1 MVGSRGRSRPRANR
15 RARAGRALKR
25 DLTSERLN
33 VAIRSGWSFAAG
45 PDRRRLITECVESA
59 LVELYADVGGPASGA
74 ALAAVGSL
82 ARRELGPRSDIDLV
96 LLHNGKASTK
106 INTLAND
113 LWYPLWD
120 ARIRVDHAVRTP
132 AECAEVAGSELS
144 AGVGL
149 LDLRV
154 IAGDAELV
162 KGART
167 ALLDAWRGNARKRLP
182 ELLASLDERVATFG
196 DAAYL
201 LEPDLKEARG
211 GFRDVSMLRAL
222 SASWLTDRPHVGVRE
237 PYERLLD
244 VRDALHLAA
253 GRTLDRLISSETAAV
268 ATRLGYDQA
277 DDLHRDVSLAARRI
291 GHAVDVTV
299 RAARQA
305 LPQHR
310 VLNFIKRERK
320 PDYIQAD
327 HGLIIHAGEVGLG
340 RTTDAGDPLV
350 GLRAGALAAQRGLV
364 LSPVTADNLG
374 KLGRPL
380 PTPWPD
386 SARDALLELLS
397 SGSNVIPVWEALD
410 LAGCISRWIP
420 SWEPIRAR
428 PQHNPIHRHTV
439 DRHLV
444 QTVAEVQQHLTR
456 VERPDIL
463 LLTGL
468 FHDIGKLP
476 GAGVHHADRGAPI
489 ACEAVA
495 AIGLNQTDSQLVEL
509 LVRHHLT
516 LAALATKRDHAD
528 PATLDALVE
537 AVQGR
542 ADILNLLRYL
552 TEADARAA
560 GPAAWS
566 PWRAQLINSL
576 ADQAEGLLVD
586 EATRVDVTQLVDLGL
601 ARSVQLDGRPR
612 IRVEPQPGGVQLVIA
627 ARDRL
632 GLFSDTAG
640 LLASHSVQVR
650 SAVLHT
656 VEGVAVNTWRVDKQ
670 AVSDLPDTAYL
681 VKQLSRLEAGETGI
695 LNSVQRREARAHSS
709 GAVPNPYL
717 ELVRGAS
724 ETAAVVEVRTADR
737 AGLLYTLGRSLS
749 DIRLSIR
756 SAHISTLAGQAIDTF
771 YITEV
776 DGSAPSPSRA
786 HEAVDALTAAA
797 GIPAAS
803 RAL

>member
-1 MVGSRGRSRPRANR
+1 
-15 RARAGRALKR
+15 
-25 DLTSERLN
+25 
-33 VAIRSGWSFAAG
+33 
-45 PDRRRLITECVESA
+45 LITECIESA
-59 LVELYADVGGPASGA
+59 LVELYAQVGGPASGA

-96 LLHNGKASTK
+96 LLHNGKSSSK
-106 INTLAND
+106 INSLAAD

-132 AECAEVAGSELS
+132 AECAEVAGRELS

-154 IAGDAELV
+154 ITGDVELV

-167 ALLDAWRGNARKRLP
+167 ALLDSWRGNARKRLP
-182 ELLASLDERVATFG
+182 ELLASLDERLATFG

-211 GFRDVSMLRAL
+211 GFRDVTMLRAL
-222 SASWLTDRPHVGVRE
+222 AASWLTDRPHVGIAE
-237 PYERLLD
+237 PYGRLLD

-253 GRTLDRLISSETAAV
+253 GRTLDRLIASETQAV
-268 ATRLGYDQA
+268 ATRLGYRHS
-277 DDLHRDVSLAARRI
+277 DDLHRDISLSARRI
-291 GHAVDVTV
+291 GHAVDLTV

-310 VLNFIKRERK
+310 VLSFIKRERK
-320 PDYIQAD
+320 PQYVRAD
-327 HGLIIHAGEVGLG
+327 HGLIISSGEVGLG
-340 RTTDAGDPLV
+340 RGISAADPLV

-364 LSPVTADNLG
+364 LSPVTAENLG
-374 KLGRPL
+374 KQGQEL

-386 SARDALLELLS
+386 AAREALLEMLS
-397 SGSNVIPVWEALD
+397 AGANVVPVWEALD
-410 LAGCISRWIP
+410 LAGCIGRWIP

-444 QTVAEVQQHLTR
+444 QTVSEAQGHLTQ
-456 VERPDIL
+456 VDRPDIL
-463 LLTGL
+463 LLTCL

-489 ACEAVA
+489 ARVAVEAM
-495 AIGLNQTDSQLVEL
+495 GLNESDAELVQL
-509 LVRHHLT
+509 LVKHHLT

-528 PATLDALVE
+528 PATLDTLVE

-542 ADILNLLRYL
+542 ADVLALLRYL

-576 ADQAEGLLVD
+576 ADRTEGLLVD
-586 EATRVDVTQLVDLGL
+586 ATTRIDVAQLVDLGL

-612 IRVEPQPGGVQLVIA
+612 IRVAAQPGGVELIIA
-627 ARDRL
+627 ATDRL

-670 AVSDLPDTAYL
+670 IASDLPDTAYL
-681 VKQLSRLEAGETGI
+681 IKQLSRLEAGETGI
-695 LNSVQRREARAHSS
+695 LTPVQRREARAHGS
-709 GAVPNPYL
+709 GAVSNPYVQ
-717 ELVRGAS
+717 LVRDAS
-724 ETAAVVEVRTADR
+724 QTAAVIEVRTGDR
-737 AGLLYTLGRSLS
+737 AGLLYALGRSLS

-771 YITEV
+771 YVTEV
-776 DGSAPSPSRA
+776 DGSAPNPERA
-786 HEAVDALTAAA
+786 REAVEALTVAA
-797 GIPAAS
+797 GISAAS
-803 RAL
+803 AATAR

>member
-1 MVGSRGRSRPRANR
+1 M
-15 RARAGRALKR
+15 L
-25 DLTSERLN
+25 
-33 VAIRSGWSFAAG
+33 
-45 PDRRRLITECVESA
+45 TECVESA
-59 LVELYADVGGPASGA
+59 LVALYAEVGGPASGA

-96 LLHNGKASTK
+96 LLHGGKSSTK
-106 INTLAND
+106 INTLAGD

-132 AECAEVAGSELS
+132 AECAEVAGRELS
-144 AGVGL
+144 AGIGL

-162 KGART
+162 KDART
-167 ALLDAWRGNARKRLP
+167 ALLDSWRGNARKRLP
-182 ELLASLDERVATFG
+182 ELLASLDERQAAFG

-222 SASWLTDRPHVGVRE
+222 AASWLTDRPHVGIHE

-253 GRTLDRLISSETAAV
+253 GRTLDRLIASETPAV
-268 ATRLGYDQA
+268 ATRLGYNHP
-277 DDLHRDVSLAARRI
+277 DDLHRDVTLAARRI
-291 GHAVDVTV
+291 GQAVDLTV

-305 LPQHR
+305 VPQHR
-310 VLNFIKRERK
+310 VLSFIRRERK
-320 PDYIQAD
+320 PNYIKAD
-327 HGLIIHAGEVGLG
+327 HGLIISSGEVGL
-340 RTTDAGDPLV
+340 DAGTTPSDPLV

-364 LSPVTADNLG
+364 LSPVTAANLG
-374 KLGRPL
+374 KQVHAMPA
-380 PTPWPD
+380 PWPD
-386 SARDALLELLS
+386 AAREALLELLAA
-397 SGSNVIPVWEALD
+397 GPNVVPVWEALD

-420 SWEPIRAR
+420 PWEPIRAR
-428 PQHNPIHRHTV
+428 PQHNPVHRHTV

-444 QTVAEVQQHLTR
+444 QTVAEAQPHLTR
-456 VERPDIL
+456 VDRPDIL
-463 LLTGL
+463 LLACL

-476 GAGVHHADRGAPI
+476 GAGMHHAERGAPI
-489 ACEAVA
+489 AREAVE
-495 AIGLNQTDSQLVEL
+495 AIGLNQTDAQLVEL

-516 LAALATKRDHAD
+516 LAALATKRDHSD
-528 PATLDALVE
+528 TATVDALVE

-576 ADQAEGLLVD
+576 ADHAEGLLVD
-586 EATRVDVTQLVDLGL
+586 GSTRVDVTQLVDLGL

-612 IRVEPQPGGVQLVIA
+612 IRVETQPGGVQLVIA
-627 ARDRL
+627 ATDRL

-656 VEGVAVNTWRVDKQ
+656 VEGIAVNTWRVDKQ
-670 AVSDLPDTAYL
+670 VPGDLPDVAYL
-681 VKQLSRLEAGETGI
+681 VKQLMRLEAGETGI
-695 LNSVQRREARAHSS
+695 LTPIQRREARAHGS
-709 GAVPNPYL
+709 GAVSNPYVDL
-717 ELVRGAS
+717 IRDAS
-724 ETAAVVEVRTADR
+724 ESAAVIEVRTGDR
-737 AGLLYTLGRSLS
+737 AGLLYALGRSLS
-749 DIRLSIR
+749 EIRLSIR

-771 YITEV
+771 YVTEV
-776 DGSAPSPSRA
+776 NGSAPSASRA
-786 HEAVDALTAAA
+786 QEAVEALTTAA
-797 GIPAAS
+797 GIPADPPRS
-803 RAL
+803 QLKVRP

>member
-1 MVGSRGRSRPRANR
+1 
-15 RARAGRALKR
+15 
-25 DLTSERLN
+25 
-33 VAIRSGWSFAAG
+33 
-45 PDRRRLITECVESA
+45 LITECVEPA
-59 LVELYADVGGPASGA
+59 LVELYAQVGGPASGA

-96 LLHNGKASTK
+96 LLHDGKSSSE
-106 INTLAND
+106 IDTLAAD

-132 AECAEVAGSELS
+132 AECAEVAGRELS

-154 IAGDAELV
+154 ITGDADLV

-167 ALLDAWRGNARKRLP
+167 ALLDSWRANARKRLP
-182 ELLASLDERVATFG
+182 ELLASLDQRLATFG

-222 SASWLTDRPHVGVRE
+222 AASWLTDRPHVGIRE
-237 PYERLLD
+237 SHERLLD

-253 GRTLDRLISSETAAV
+253 GRTLDRLISSETEAV
-268 ATRLGYDQA
+268 AARLGYHHP

-291 GHAVDVTV
+291 GHAVDLTV

-305 LPQHR
+305 VPQHR
-310 VLNFIKRERK
+310 VLSFIKRERK
-320 PDYIQAD
+320 PQYVQAD
-327 HGLIIHAGEVGLG
+327 HGLIISSGEVGLG
-340 RTTDAGDPLV
+340 RGISAADPVV

-364 LSPVTADNLG
+364 LSPVTAEH
-374 KLGRPL
+374 LGRQGQAL

-386 SARDALLELLS
+386 AAREALLEMLS
-397 SGSNVIPVWEALD
+397 AGSNVVPVWEALD

-444 QTVAEVQQHLTR
+444 QTVAESQRHLTQ
-456 VERPDIL
+456 VDRPDIL
-463 LLTGL
+463 LLAGL

-476 GAGVHHADRGAPI
+476 GAGAHHADRGAPI
-489 ACEAVA
+489 AREAVA
-495 AIGLNQTDSQLVEL
+495 AIGLTPSDAELVEL

-528 PATLDALVE
+528 PATLSALVG

-542 ADILNLLRYL
+542 ADILDLLRYL

-576 ADQAEGLLVD
+576 ADNTEGLLID
-586 EATRVDVTQLVDLGL
+586 ETTPVDVAQLVDLGL
-601 ARSVQLDGRPR
+601 ARSVKLDGRPR
-612 IRVEPQPGGVQLVIA
+612 IRVERQPGGLELIIA
-627 ARDRL
+627 ATDRL

-656 VEGVAVNTWRVDKQ
+656 VDGVAVNTWRVDKQ
-670 AVSDLPDTAYL
+670 LASDLPDTAYL
-681 VKQLSRLEAGETGI
+681 IKQLSRLEAGETRI
-695 LNSVQRREARAHSS
+695 LTPVQRREARAHGS
-709 GAVPNPYL
+709 GSVSNPYV
-717 ELVRGAS
+717 ELVRDAS
-724 ETAAVVEVRTADR
+724 QTAAVVEVRTGDR
-737 AGLLYTLGRSLS
+737 AGLLYALGRSLS
-749 DIRLSIR
+749 EIRLSIR

-771 YITEV
+771 YVTEA
-776 DGSAPSPSRA
+776 DGSAPSPQRGR
-786 HEAVDALTAAA
+786 EAVEALTIAA
-797 GIPAAS
+797 GLPATPAAS
-803 RAL
+803 ARC

>member
-1 MVGSRGRSRPRANR
+1 
-15 RARAGRALKR
+15 
-25 DLTSERLN
+25 
-33 VAIRSGWSFAAG
+33 
-45 PDRRRLITECVESA
+45 LITECVESS
-59 LVELYADVGGPASGA
+59 LVELYADVGGPQKGA

-96 LLHNGKASTK
+96 LLHNDKASSK
-106 INTLAND
+106 INTLAED

-132 AECAEVAGSELS
+132 AECAEVAGRELS

-154 IAGDAELV
+154 ITGDAELV

-167 ALLDAWRGNARKRLP
+167 ALLDSWRGNARKRLP
-182 ELLASLDERVATFG
+182 ELLASLDERLATFG

-222 SASWLTDRPHVGVRE
+222 AASWLTDRPHVGVRG

-253 GRTLDRLISSETAAV
+253 GRTLDRLIFSETPAV
-268 ATRLGYDQA
+268 AARLGYDHA

-291 GHAVDVTV
+291 GQAVDLTV

-310 VLNFIKRERK
+310 VLSFIKRERK
-320 PDYIQAD
+320 PDYVQAD
-327 HGLIIHAGEVGLG
+327 HGLIIHAGEVGLA
-340 RTTDAGDPLV
+340 RTTDPSEPLV

-374 KLGRPL
+374 KLGQPL
-380 PTPWPD
+380 ATPWPD
-386 SARDALLELLS
+386 AARDALLETLS
-397 SGSNVIPVWEALD
+397 SGSNLIPVWEALD

-444 QTVAEVQQHLTR
+444 QTVAEVHRHLTR
-456 VERPDIL
+456 VERPDIM
-463 LLTGL
+463 LLTCL

-476 GAGVHHADRGAPI
+476 GAGVHHAERGAPI
-489 ACEAVA
+489 AREAVA
-495 AIGLNQTDSQLVEL
+495 EIGLNHTDAELVEL

-528 PATLDALVE
+528 PATLDALVD

-542 ADILNLLRYL
+542 SDILDMLRYI

-566 PWRAQLINSL
+566 PWRAQLINTL
-576 ADQAEGLLVD
+576 ADQAEGLLAD
-586 EATRVDVTQLVDLGL
+586 GSTRVDVTQLVDLGL

-627 ARDRL
+627 AKDRL

-640 LLASHSVQVR
+640 LLASHTVQVR

-656 VEGVAVNTWRVDKQ
+656 VQGVAVNTWRVDKQ
-670 AVSDLPDTAYL
+670 VVSDLPDSGYL
-681 VKQLSRLEAGETGI
+681 VNQLSRLEAGETGV
-695 LNSVQRREARAHSS
+695 LTSVRRREARAH
-709 GAVPNPYL
+709 GGDAVPNPYV
-717 ELVRGAS
+717 ELVQDAS
-724 ETAAVVEVRTADR
+724 ETAAVVEVRAADR
-737 AGLLYTLGRSLS
+737 AGLLFALGRSLS

-776 DGSAPSPSRA
+776 DGSTPSLSRA
-786 HEAVDALTAAA
+786 QEAVSALTVAA
-797 GIPAAS
+797 GIPTAPTATAAG
-803 RAL
+803 

>member
-1 MVGSRGRSRPRANR
+1 
-15 RARAGRALKR
+15 
-25 DLTSERLN
+25 
-33 VAIRSGWSFAAG
+33 
-45 PDRRRLITECVESA
+45 LITECVESA
-59 LVELYADVGGPASGA
+59 LVELYTQVGGPANGA

-96 LLHNGKASTK
+96 LLHNGKSSTK
-106 INTLAND
+106 INTLAAD

-120 ARIRVDHAVRTP
+120 ARIRVDHSVRTS
-132 AECAEVAGSELS
+132 AECAEVAGRELS
-144 AGVGL
+144 AGIGL

-154 IAGDAELV
+154 ITGDEELV
-162 KGART
+162 KDART
-167 ALLDAWRGNARKRLP
+167 ALLNSWRANARRRLP
-182 ELLASLDERVATFG
+182 ELLTSLDERLATFG

-222 SASWLTDRPHVGVRE
+222 AASWLTDRPHVGIHE
-237 PYERLLD
+237 PHERLLD

-253 GRTLDRLISSETAAV
+253 GRTLDRLISSETQAV
-268 ATRLGYDQA
+268 ATRLGYSHP

-291 GHAVDVTV
+291 GHAVDLTV

-305 LPQHR
+305 VPQHR
-310 VLNFIKRERK
+310 VLSFIKRERK
-320 PDYIQAD
+320 PQYVQAD
-327 HGLIIHAGEVGLG
+327 HGLIISSGEVGLG
-340 RTTDAGDPLV
+340 RGISAADPLV

-364 LSPVTADNLG
+364 LSPVTAENLG
-374 KLGRPL
+374 KQGQAL
-380 PTPWPD
+380 PPPWPD
-386 SARDALLELLS
+386 TAREALLEMLS
-397 SGSNVIPVWEALD
+397 VGPDVMPVWEALD

-420 SWEPIRAR
+420 CWEPIRAR

-444 QTVAEVQQHLTR
+444 QTVAEAQRHLTQ
-456 VERPDIL
+456 VDRPDIL
-463 LLTGL
+463 LLACL

-476 GAGVHHADRGAPI
+476 GAGTHHADRGAPI
-489 ACEAVA
+489 AREAVE
-495 AIGLNQTDSQLVEL
+495 AIGLKQSDAELVEL

-528 PATLDALVE
+528 PATVGTLVE

-542 ADILNLLRYL
+542 ADILDLLRYL

-576 ADQAEGLLVD
+576 ADHTEGLLVD
-586 EATRVDVTQLVDLGL
+586 ETTRVDVAQLVDLGL
-601 ARSVQLDGRPR
+601 ARSVKLDGRPR
-612 IRVEPQPGGVQLVIA
+612 IRVEPQPGGAQLIIA
-627 ARDRL
+627 AGDRL

-650 SAVLHT
+650 SAVLHS

-670 AVSDLPDTAYL
+670 LASDLPDTAYL
-681 VKQLSRLEAGETGI
+681 IKQLSRLESGETGI
-695 LNSVQRREARAHSS
+695 LTPVQRREARAHSS
-709 GAVPNPYL
+709 GTVSNPYV
-717 ELVRGAS
+717 ELVEDAS
-724 ETAAVVEVRTADR
+724 ETAAVIEVRTGDR
-737 AGLLYTLGRSLS
+737 AGLLYALGRSLS
-749 DIRLSIR
+749 EIRLSIR

-771 YITEV
+771 YVTEV
-776 DGSAPSPSRA
+776 DGSTPSPQRA
-786 HEAVDALTAAA
+786 REAVAALTMAA
-797 GIPAAS
+797 GISAAS
-803 RAL
+803 ATTAASG

>member
-1 MVGSRGRSRPRANR
+1 
-15 RARAGRALKR
+15 
-25 DLTSERLN
+25 
-33 VAIRSGWSFAAG
+33 
-45 PDRRRLITECVESA
+45 LITECVESA
-59 LVELYADVGGPASGA
+59 LVELYAGVGGPASGV

-96 LLHNGKASTK
+96 LLHSGKTSTK
-106 INTLAND
+106 IDTLAND

-132 AECAEVAGSELS
+132 ADCAEVAGRELS

-154 IAGDAELV
+154 ITGDAELV

-167 ALLDAWRGNARKRLP
+167 ALIDTWRGNARRRLP
-182 ELLASLDERVATFG
+182 ELLASLDERLATFG

-222 SASWLTDRPHVGVRE
+222 AASWLTDRPHVGIRE

-244 VRDALHLAA
+244 VRDALHLAS
-253 GRTLDRLISSETAAV
+253 GRTLDRLISTEIEAV
-268 ATRLGYDQA
+268 ATRLGYTQA
-277 DDLHRDVSLAARRI
+277 DDLHRDVSLSARRI

-299 RAARQA
+299 RAACQA
-305 LPQHR
+305 LPQRR
-310 VLNFIKRERK
+310 VISFIKRERK
-320 PDYIQAD
+320 PDYIKAD
-327 HGLIIHAGEVGLG
+327 HGLIIYSGEVGLG
-340 RTTDAGDPLV
+340 PATDASDPLV

-374 KLGRPL
+374 KQGQEL
-380 PTPWPD
+380 PTPWPEA
-386 SARDALLELLS
+386 ARDALLEMLSTGPNLL
-397 SGSNVIPVWEALD
+397 PVWEALD
-410 LAGCISRWIP
+410 LAGCIGRWLP

-428 PQHNPIHRHTV
+428 PQHNPVHRHTV

-444 QTVAEVQQHLTR
+444 QTVAEVQRHLTR
-456 VERPDIL
+456 VDRPDIL
-463 LLTGL
+463 LLTCL

-476 GAGVHHADRGAPI
+476 GAGVHHAARGAPI
-489 ACEAVA
+489 AREAVE
-495 AIGLNQTDSQLVEL
+495 AIGLNQTDAELVEH

-516 LAALATKRDHAD
+516 LAGLATKRDHAD
-528 PATLDALVE
+528 PATLNALVE
-537 AVQGR
+537 AVRGR
-542 ADILNLLRYL
+542 ADILDLLRSL

-576 ADQAEGLLVD
+576 ADHTEGLLVD
-586 EATRVDVTQLVDLGL
+586 EGTRVDVSQLVDVGL
-601 ARSVQLDGRPR
+601 ARSVHLDGRPR
-612 IRVEPQPGGVQLVIA
+612 IRVEPQPGGVELVIA
-627 ARDRL
+627 ATDRL

-670 AVSDLPDTAYL
+670 VPTDLPDTAYL
-681 VKQLSRLEAGETGI
+681 VKQLVRLEAGETGI
-695 LNSVQRREARAHSS
+695 LRPVQRREARAHSS
-709 GAVPNPYL
+709 GATPHPYV
-717 ELVRGAS
+717 ELIRDAS
-724 ETAAVVEVRTADR
+724 ETAAVIEVRTGDR
-737 AGLLYTLGRSLS
+737 AGLLYALGRSLS
-749 DIRLSIR
+749 EIKLSIR

-771 YITEV
+771 YVTEV
-776 DGSAPSPSRA
+776 DGSAPSVRRA
-786 HEAVDALTAAA
+786 QEAIDALTVAA
-797 GIPAAS
+797 GIPAAPAATAS
-803 RAL
+803 G